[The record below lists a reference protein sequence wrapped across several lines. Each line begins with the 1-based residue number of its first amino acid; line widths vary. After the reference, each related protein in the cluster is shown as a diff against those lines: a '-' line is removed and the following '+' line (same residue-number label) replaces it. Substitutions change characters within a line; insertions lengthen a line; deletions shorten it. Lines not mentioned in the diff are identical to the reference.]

1 MEKSKN
7 FILLKFEQEAIEM
20 YKETALKINNQ
31 FLTFDKSNS
40 AQKESELDENCN
52 KSKTFKIPNYKNIK
66 SDNSLKKLVSCS
78 SQKCLDTNRLKRSM
92 GNVISI
98 KKARFNLSS
107 NNYRNLYLTSTLHS
121 KQKSSINQNSN
132 ISTKETNNMIDLI
145 HKKEAQLCLDLI
157 KKLPKNVVNAKNI
170 DENQEENSEEANN
183 LIKLI
188 KKFNFDNINNQKRI
202 EYEIIKSNENKEDNI
217 IINSENSKILN
228 SDIVNNPINNL
239 SVSLSTNIKAK
250 NILDNVN
257 LYQDNKEVLNKNL
270 NNSSLD
276 IKNNN
281 SSIIQNNSN
290 QLNANLVK
298 SASMNNIYKN
308 KTIKGDNN
316 FPLNND
322 NIAKNEIN
330 FHTGFVRTQKNM
342 YSEALKSLRK
352 KNFYKAKNVQRLKK
366 DNGKL
371 LLPEIE
377 EFKTIINEIQNR
389 KKKIQKKNQVI
400 NETKKDLNE
409 IELKDKL
416 IDELQDIYKAQKNT
430 FLNYVQKNLDREE
443 KEIKYDPIKVEINNN
458 INVINKIKRK
468 QNYFVDGYSLFGNKI
483 NKRLNDFNYILGNK
497 FYDREQKKEKEE
509 KFYKCIEEFE
519 NKLKKYRSELSKEHK
534 FYKKIFKQKIDFKKD
549 KKNME
554 NYENN
559 QVSFNKVFLYK

>member
-1 MEKSKN
+1 
-7 FILLKFEQEAIEM
+7 
-20 YKETALKINNQ
+20 
-31 FLTFDKSNS
+31 
-40 AQKESELDENCN
+40 
-52 KSKTFKIPNYKNIK
+52 
-66 SDNSLKKLVSCS
+66 
-78 SQKCLDTNRLKRSM
+78 
-92 GNVISI
+92 
-98 KKARFNLSS
+98 
-107 NNYRNLYLTSTLHS
+107 
-121 KQKSSINQNSN
+121 
-132 ISTKETNNMIDLI
+132 MI
-145 HKKEAQLCLDLI
+145 
-157 KKLPKNVVNAKNI
+157 
-170 DENQEENSEEANN
+170 
-183 LIKLI
+183 
-188 KKFNFDNINNQKRI
+188 
-202 EYEIIKSNENKEDNI
+202 IIKSNENKEDNI

-281 SSIIQNNSN
+281 IIQNCSN

-330 FHTGFVRTQKNM
+330 FHTGFVRTQKNI

-352 KNFYKAKNVQRLKK
+352 KNFYKTKNVQRLKK

-377 EFKTIINEIQNR
+377 EYKTIINEIQNR

-400 NETKKDLNE
+400 NETKKDINE

-519 NKLKKYRSELSKEHK
+519 NKLKKYKSELSKEHK

>member
-78 SQKCLDTNRLKRSM
+78 SQKCLDTNRLKLSM

-98 KKARFNLSS
+98 KKARFNLSN

-281 SSIIQNNSN
+281 IIQNNSN

-330 FHTGFVRTQKNM
+330 FHTGFVRTQKNI
-342 YSEALKSLRK
+342 YSEALKSL
-352 KNFYKAKNVQRLKK
+352 Q
-366 DNGKL
+366 
-371 LLPEIE
+371 
-377 EFKTIINEIQNR
+377 
-389 KKKIQKKNQVI
+389 
-400 NETKKDLNE
+400 
-409 IELKDKL
+409 
-416 IDELQDIYKAQKNT
+416 
-430 FLNYVQKNLDREE
+430 
-443 KEIKYDPIKVEINNN
+443 
-458 INVINKIKRK
+458 
-468 QNYFVDGYSLFGNKI
+468 
-483 NKRLNDFNYILGNK
+483 
-497 FYDREQKKEKEE
+497 
-509 KFYKCIEEFE
+509 
-519 NKLKKYRSELSKEHK
+519 
-534 FYKKIFKQKIDFKKD
+534 KKIFIRQKMFKD
-549 KKNME
+549 LKKIME
-554 NYENN
+554 NYY
-559 QVSFNKVFLYK
+559 FRK